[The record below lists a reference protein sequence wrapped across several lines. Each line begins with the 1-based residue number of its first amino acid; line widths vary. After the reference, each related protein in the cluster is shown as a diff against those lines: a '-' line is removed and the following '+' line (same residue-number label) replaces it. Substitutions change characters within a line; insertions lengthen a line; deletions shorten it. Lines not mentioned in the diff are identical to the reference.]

1 MFMRR
6 KVLQYRDSV
15 SQTMQSPSI
24 GSGRTNTSWF
34 DMIVG
39 RYSWME
45 TEIHGERKESRASRL
60 QSSAKKGGGLEEI
73 PASVAII
80 DELPLL

>member
-1 MFMRR
+1 
-6 KVLQYRDSV
+6 
-15 SQTMQSPSI
+15 
-24 GSGRTNTSWF
+24 
-34 DMIVG
+34 MIVG

-45 TEIHGERKESRASRL
+45 TEIHEERKESRASRL
-60 QSSAKKGGGLEEI
+60 QSSAKKGGGLKEI